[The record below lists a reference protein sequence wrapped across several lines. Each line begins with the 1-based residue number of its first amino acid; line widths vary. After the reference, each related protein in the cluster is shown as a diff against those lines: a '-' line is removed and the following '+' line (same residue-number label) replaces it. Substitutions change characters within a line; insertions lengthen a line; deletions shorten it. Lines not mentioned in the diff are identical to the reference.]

1 MIWAFPIQITAINF
15 LMESFHNDP
24 WNGVLIVERK
34 ENMEAGAI
42 CFEVKIPRKK
52 QRIIW
57 FVNTDSTYCH
67 QVIRLLSTNLRSVKV
82 MNSSDLLNLNVIA
95 KVLV

>member
-1 MIWAFPIQITAINF
+1 
-15 LMESFHNDP
+15 MESFHNAP

-34 ENMEAGAI
+34 ENTEAGAI
-42 CFEVKIPRKK
+42 CFEAVRILRKK
-52 QRIIW
+52 QRIVW
-57 FVNTDSTYCH
+57 FVNTVSTYCH

-82 MNSSDLLNLNVIA
+82 MKSSDLLNPNVIA